1 MYSIAGLMRNI
12 LYPTGKATY
21 IVKQQQN
28 EVIDNAV
35 ADEAE
40 KNAANLEVKKK
51 NWQILYR
58 ECMTKNVYKIFS
70 ILHKLN

>member
-1 MYSIAGLMRNI
+1 MRNI
-12 LYPTGKATY
+12 LYPAGKATY

-28 EVIDNAV
+28 EAIDNTV

-51 NWQILYR
+51 
-58 ECMTKNVYKIFS
+58 MTDFIP
-70 ILHKLN
+70 

>member
-51 NWQILYR
+51 KFDRFYTVNA
-58 ECMTKNVYKIFS
+58 
-70 ILHKLN
+70 

>member
-51 NWQILYR
+51 KFDRL
-58 ECMTKNVYKIFS
+58 F
-70 ILHKLN
+70 